1 MIEFLYQQEMRLG
14 HQSLV
19 MDQGLETSELVMYLI
34 NKQLKTKKE
43 HQTFCFCSVKS
54 QVYEKIDTEKNS

>member
-1 MIEFLYQQEMRLG
+1 
-14 HQSLV
+14 
-19 MDQGLETSELVMYLI
+19 MDQGLETSELVVYLI